1 LSLLVGRLNVDARVD
16 GATLFAQH
24 TAALLDVSLAL
35 RREQDAAVTDALTG
49 LLNRRGF
56 DVRLNQELE
65 RASHTGSGVALLLAD
80 CDDLKAI
87 NDRGGHEL
95 GDRVLEAFASC
106 VRGCKRTQDAG
117 ARIGG
122 DEFAVV
128 LPGAGTDAGTALAD
142 RLRSELGKLSFR
154 EATRIEATFGIA
166 SFPED
171 GTTAAE
177 LLRTADRAL

>member
-1 LSLLVGRLNVDARVD
+1 LSLLVGRLNVDGRVD

-24 TAALLDVSLAL
+24 TEALLDVSLAL

-56 DVRLNQELE
+56 DVRLNEELE

-80 CDDLKAI
+80 CGDLKAI

-122 DEFAVV
+122 DESQSPCRA
-128 LPGAGTDAGTALAD
+128 PGPMRE
-142 RLRSELGKLSFR
+142 RLSPTGYGRSSASCPSERRRRSRPLS
-154 EATRIEATFGIA
+154 A
-166 SFPED
+166 SRRSP
-171 GTTAAE
+171 
-177 LLRTADRAL
+177 RTG